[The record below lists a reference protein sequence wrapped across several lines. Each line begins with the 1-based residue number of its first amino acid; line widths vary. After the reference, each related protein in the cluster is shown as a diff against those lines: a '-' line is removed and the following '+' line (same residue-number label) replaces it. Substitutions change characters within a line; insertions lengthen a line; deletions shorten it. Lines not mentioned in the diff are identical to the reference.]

1 MPKPTGKEGQK
12 NFTGKNL
19 KELRK
24 TTGDSQR
31 SLAIKLQCLGL
42 DVDKNV
48 ITRIETNKRYVTDI
62 ELKAFAEYF
71 NVSYETL
78 IDGDDKV
85 DS

>member
-1 MPKPTGKEGQK
+1 MPKLTGKEGQK

-48 ITRIETNKRYVTDI
+48 I
-62 ELKAFAEYF
+62 
-71 NVSYETL
+71 
-78 IDGDDKV
+78 GQ
-85 DS
+85 